1 MRILNYILLAV
12 ADIAGSRA
20 FYSPIL
26 GIEPVEASPTFLLY
40 VLPNGIKLGFWIAKE
55 IEPTPR
61 AAGGVEVTFS
71 EENDAAVDAT
81 FADWSGKAEVLQQP
95 TRMDFGYT
103 FVVADP
109 DGHRLRVF
117 TPAARPR

>member
-1 MRILNYILLAV
+1 MRILNYILLSV
-12 ADIAGSRA
+12 ADVARSRA
-20 FYSPIL
+20 FYSTLL

-40 VLPNGIKLGFWIAKE
+40 VLPNGIKLGLWLASE
-55 IEPTPR
+55 IEPAPR

-71 EENDAAVDAT
+71 EENDAAIDAT
-81 FADWSGKAEVLQQP
+81 FADWSERAEVLQQP

-117 TPAARPR
+117 TPAANPR

>member
-1 MRILNYILLAV
+1 MRILNYILLSV
-12 ADIAGSRA
+12 ADVTRSQA
-20 FYSPIL
+20 FYTPLL

-40 VLPNGIKLGFWIAKE
+40 VLPNSLKLGLWIASE
-55 IEPTPR
+55 IEPAPR

-71 EENDAAVDAT
+71 EDNDDALEAT
-81 FADWSGKAEVLQQP
+81 FADWSGKAEVLQKP

-109 DGHRLRVF
+109 DEHRLRVF
-117 TPAARPR
+117 TPATNPR